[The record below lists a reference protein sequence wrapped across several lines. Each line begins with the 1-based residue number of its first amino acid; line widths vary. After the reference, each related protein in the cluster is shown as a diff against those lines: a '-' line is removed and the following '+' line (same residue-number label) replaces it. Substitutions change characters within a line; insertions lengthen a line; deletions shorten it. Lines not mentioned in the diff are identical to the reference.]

1 MSKLKDPD
9 PFNLNSLIEDED
21 YTINLDNTYD
31 VASTVWV
38 DDNISDINISDI
50 NINSGTYTIDT
61 DSIDTNV
68 YTGSTDINIDW
79 IYNNITIDPTTVE
92 QMCKEYPA
100 LEKVWRN
107 FKSVYD
113 MCKQDYEGKKKAGEI
128 DDDIPF

>member
-38 DDNISDINISDI
+38 DDNISDI